1 MKHHLAQAVLQ
12 VGRLMYERQYIVA
25 TEGNISVRLN
35 DDHILAT
42 PSGLCKGL
50 LDESDLVVIDTSGRV
65 VRGHRRVSSEIKM
78 HLAVYAERPDVR
90 AVVHAHPPYAVA
102 CMLAGISF
110 DHPVLAEQVVF
121 MGRVPVAPYARPST
135 EAVPESICPFI
146 RQTDFVLLDHHG
158 SLTVGTTVWDAYYKL
173 EMLENAARMYYLAS
187 RQGPVRELPP
197 EEVPELLKL
206 REEVYRVQ
214 GRIIPFETGR
224 K

>member
-90 AVVHAHPPYAVA
+90 AVVHAHPPYAIA

-110 DHPVLAEQVVF
+110 DRPVLAEQVVF

-135 EAVPESICPFI
+135 EAVPESIRPFI
-146 RQTDFVLLDHHG
+146 RQTDFVLLDNHG

-187 RQGPVRELPP
+187 CQGPVRELPP

-214 GRIIPFETGR
+214 GRIIPHS
-224 K
+224 KKD

>member
-1 MKHHLAQAVLQ
+1 
-12 VGRLMYERQYIVA
+12 
-25 TEGNISVRLN
+25 
-35 DDHILAT
+35 
-42 PSGLCKGL
+42 
-50 LDESDLVVIDTSGRV
+50 
-65 VRGHRRVSSEIKM
+65 
-78 HLAVYAERPDVR
+78 
-90 AVVHAHPPYAVA
+90 
-102 CMLAGISF
+102 
-110 DHPVLAEQVVF
+110 

-135 EAVPESICPFI
+135 EAVPESIRPFI

-158 SLTVGTTVWDAYYKL
+158 SLTVGTNVWNAYYKL

-187 RQGPVRELPP
+187 HQGPVRELSP